1 MKLSDYV
8 FDAVADA
15 GVGHVFFLPGGGA
28 MHLVDSLGRCGRL
41 EPVLMLHE
49 QAAAIAAEAYARVT
63 GNLGALLVTTGP
75 GGTNALTGV
84 AGAWIESTPLLV
96 ISGQVKRADLMGD
109 RGVRQFGPQ
118 EVDIVRVAGPIT
130 KAAIQ
135 LVDPAR
141 ARPVVEGLLHTA
153 RDGRPGPVWLDVP
166 LDVQAAQIDLAEQP
180 PFVVEEAHAVDADA
194 IADRILE
201 ELGHARRPVIL
212 AGNGVRLAK
221 AVETLREVVE
231 RSGVPL
237 LTSRRNGIDV
247 LPGDHPLYFGRP
259 GSMAPRYSNFALQTA
274 DLVVVIG
281 CRLDPVQVAYD
292 WAGFGRNARKVM
304 VDIDEREI
312 DKITPP
318 IDVPLVADAGPVLR
332 ALAARLRDQGVPD
345 TAAAARAAWAERC
358 RSWKARYPV
367 IEDRHRDL
375 TDLVSTY
382 VLAEALS
389 GRLSAADTMVIGSS
403 GAAIE
408 TFMLAY
414 SAPLGQ
420 RTFLTGGLG
429 AMGFGLP
436 ASIGACLGAN
446 RGRTVLVDGDGGFQ
460 LNIQEL
466 ATLHRLGLP
475 VKVFVLD
482 NQGYASIRASQRRHF
497 AGRLVGAGTTSG
509 LELPDV
515 VRVAEAYGLRTARVS
530 RHADLPRVLEEVLAG
545 DDPVICV
552 VDCDP
557 DEIAEPRSTSQVLPD
572 GSMASRP
579 LEDLA
584 PLLDLGVLKREL
596 ETDA

>member
-8 FDAVADA
+8 FEAVADA
-15 GVGHVFFLPGGGA
+15 GVRHVFYLPGGGA
-28 MHLVDSLGRCGRL
+28 MHLVDSLGKCERL
-41 EPVLMLHE
+41 EPILMLHE

-63 GNLGALLVTTGP
+63 GNLGTVLVTTGP

-96 ISGQVKRADLMGD
+96 ISGQVKRADLMAG

-118 EVDIVRVAGPIT
+118 EVDITAVAAPLT
-130 KAAIQ
+130 KAAVQ
-135 LVDPAR
+135 VTAPEQAR
-141 ARPVVEGLLHTA
+141 ISVEGLLHAA
-153 RDGRPGPVWLDVP
+153 REGRPGPVWLDVP
-166 LDVQAAQIDLAEQP
+166 LDVQAAQIEPERQAGFLAPSAAALDADGIAGTILAELNR
-180 PFVVEEAHAVDADA
+180 AK
-194 IADRILE
+194 
-201 ELGHARRPVIL
+201 RPVIL

-221 AVETLREVVE
+221 AIEPLRQVVE
-231 RSGVPL
+231 LSGVPL

-247 LPGDHPLYFGRP
+247 LPAEHPLYFGRP
-259 GSMAPRYSNFALQTA
+259 GSMAARYANWALQTA
-274 DLVVVIG
+274 DLIVVMG

-304 VDIDEREI
+304 LDIDSSEI
-312 DKITPP
+312 AKIEPP
-318 IDVPLVADAGPVLR
+318 VDVPLVADAGPVLR
-332 ALAARLRDQGVPD
+332 ALAARLASDGVPD
-345 TAAAARAAWAERC
+345 DLAATRSAWADRC
-358 RSWKARYPV
+358 RDWKARYPL
-367 IEDRHRDL
+367 IEARHRDL
-375 TDLVSTY
+375 PDRVSTY

-436 ASIGACLGAN
+436 ASIGASLGAG
-446 RGRTVLVDGDGGFQ
+446 RRRTVLVDGDGGFQ

-466 ATLHRLGLP
+466 ATLRRLGLP

-482 NQGYASIRASQRRHF
+482 NQGFASIRASQRRHF
-497 AGRLVGAGTTSG
+497 NHLVGADATSG
-509 LELPDV
+509 LELPDLI
-515 VRVAEAYGLRTARVS
+515 RVAGAYGLRTARVS
-530 RHADLPRVLEEVLAG
+530 RHEDLQRTLDEVLAG
-545 DDPVICV
+545 NDPVVCV
-552 VDCDP
+552 VDGDP
-557 DEIAEPRSTSQVLPD
+557 DEIAEPRSTSQVMPD
-572 GSMASRP
+572 GSMRSRP

-584 PLLDLGVLKREL
+584 PLLDPEVLKAEL
-596 ETDA
+596 EV

>member
-8 FDAVADA
+8 FEAVADA
-15 GVGHVFFLPGGGA
+15 GVRHVFFLPGGGS
-28 MHLVDSLGRCGRL
+28 MHLVDSLGGCTRL

-96 ISGQVKRADLMGD
+96 ISGQVKRADLMGG

-118 EVDIVRVAGPIT
+118 EVDIVRVAAPLT
-130 KAAIQ
+130 KAAVQ
-135 LVDPAR
+135 LTHPGHAR
-141 ARPVVEGLLHTA
+141 AAVEGLLHAA
-153 RDGRPGPVWLDVP
+153 REGRPGPVWLDVP
-166 LDVQAAQIDLAEQP
+166 LDVQAAQIDPATQP
-180 PFVVEEAHAVDADA
+180 AFARPAAPRVDADG
-194 IADRILE
+194 IAARILE
-201 ELGHARRPVIL
+201 ELNGARRPVIL

-221 AVETLREVVE
+221 AVEPLREVVE
-231 RSGVPL
+231 RAGIPL

-247 LPGDHPLYFGRP
+247 LPADHPLYFGRP
-259 GSMAPRYSNFALQTA
+259 GSMAPRYANWALQTA
-274 DLVVVIG
+274 DLIVVIG

-304 VDIDEREI
+304 LDIDEHEI
-312 DKITPP
+312 AKITPP
-318 IDVPLVADAGPVLR
+318 VDVPLVADAGPVLR
-332 ALAARLRDQGVPD
+332 ALAARLAADGVSAD
-345 TAAAARAAWAERC
+345 VAADRAAWAERC
-358 RSWKARYPV
+358 RDWRARYPV
-367 IEDRHRDL
+367 IEARHRDL
-375 TDLVSTY
+375 PDRVSTY

-389 GRLSAADTMVIGSS
+389 RRLTAHDTVVIGSS

-420 RTFLTGGLG
+420 RVFLTGGLG

-446 RGRTVLVDGDGGFQ
+446 RARTVLVDGDGGFQ

-466 ATLHRLGLP
+466 ATLHRLRLP
-475 VKVFVLD
+475 VKVLVLD

-497 AGRLVGAGTTSG
+497 GRLVGADASSG

-515 VRVAEAYGLRTARVS
+515 IRVAQAYGLRTARVS
-530 RHADLPRVLEEVLAG
+530 RHADLGRVLDEVLSG

-552 VDCDP
+552 VDGDP
-557 DEIAEPRSTSQVLPD
+557 DEIAEPRSTSEVLPD
-572 GSMASRP
+572 GSMRSRP

-584 PLLDLGVLKREL
+584 PLLDPEALGKEL
-596 ETDA
+596 ET

>member
-1 MKLSDYV
+1 MKLSDYI
-8 FDAVADA
+8 FGAVADA
-15 GVGHVFFLPGGGA
+15 GVRHVFYLPGGGA
-28 MHLVDSLGRCGRL
+28 MHLVDSLGRSNRL

-63 GNLGALLVTTGP
+63 ANLGVVLVTTGP

-96 ISGQVKRADLMGD
+96 VSGQVKRADLMGD

-118 EVDIVRVAGPIT
+118 EVDIVRIASPIT
-130 KAAIQ
+130 KAAVQ
-135 LVDPAR
+135 VVDPSLAR
-141 ARPVVEGLLHTA
+141 ASVEALLHAA

-166 LDVQAAQIDLAEQP
+166 LDVQAAQIEPEVQEPFHAP
-180 PFVVEEAHAVDADA
+180 PKQSPDAGS
-194 IADRILE
+194 IAARIID
-201 ELGHARRPVIL
+201 ELDQANRPVIL

-221 AVETLREVVE
+221 AVEQLREVVE

-247 LPGDHPLYFGRP
+247 LPADHPLYFGRP
-259 GSMAPRYSNFALQTA
+259 GSMAPRYANWALQTA
-274 DLVVVIG
+274 DLIVIIG

-292 WAGFGRNARKVM
+292 WAGFGRHARKVM
-304 VDIDEREI
+304 VDIDEHEI
-312 DKITPP
+312 AKITPP
-318 IDVPLVADAGPVLR
+318 IDVPIVADAGPVLHALVER
-332 ALAARLRDQGVPD
+332 LAADDVPD
-345 TAAAARAAWAERC
+345 DVIAAREAWAERC
-358 RSWKARYPV
+358 RDWKARYPV
-367 IEDRHRDL
+367 IEARHRDVK
-375 TDLVSTY
+375 DHVSTY

-389 GRLSAADTMVIGSS
+389 ARLSATDTMVIGSS

-420 RTFLTGGLG
+420 RAFLTGGLG

-446 RGRTVLVDGDGGFQ
+446 RGRIVLVDGDGGFQ

-497 AGRLVGAGTTSG
+497 EGRLVGADASSG
-509 LELPDV
+509 LEIPDII
-515 VRVAEAYGLRTARVS
+515 AIAKAYGLRTARVS
-530 RHADLPRVLEEVLAG
+530 RHTDMPRVLSGVLAG

-552 VDCDP
+552 VDGDP

-584 PLLDLGVLKREL
+584 PLLDPDVLSLEL
-596 ETDA
+596 RQ

>member
-8 FDAVADA
+8 FEAVADA
-15 GVGHVFFLPGGGA
+15 GVRHVFFLPGGGA
-28 MHLVDSLGRCGRL
+28 MHLVDSLGKCERL

-96 ISGQVKRADLMGD
+96 ISGQVKRADLMGN

-118 EVDIVRVAGPIT
+118 EVDIVRVAAPLA
-130 KAAIQ
+130 KAAVQ
-135 LVDPAR
+135 LTDPEQAR
-141 ARPVVEGLLHTA
+141 AVVEGLLFTA
-153 RDGRPGPVWLDVP
+153 RDGRSGPVWLDVP
-166 LDVQAAQIDLAEQP
+166 LDVQAAQIEPADQA
-180 PFVVEEAHAVDADA
+180 PFQAPVPTAIDADE
-194 IADRILE
+194 IAARILE
-201 ELGHARRPVIL
+201 ELNRARRPVIL

-221 AVETLREVVE
+221 AIEPLREVVE
-231 RSGVPL
+231 RAGVPL

-247 LPGDHPLYFGRP
+247 LPADHPLYFGRP
-259 GSMAPRYSNFALQTA
+259 GSMAARYANWALQTA
-274 DLVVVIG
+274 DLVVVVG

-292 WAGFGRNARKVM
+292 WASFGRNARKVM
-304 VDIDEREI
+304 VDIDEHEI
-312 DKITPP
+312 AKITPP
-318 IDVPLVADAGPVLR
+318 IDVPFVADAGPVLR
-332 ALAARLRDQGVPD
+332 AIVERLRASAVPAGV
-345 TAAAARAAWAERC
+345 AAARAAWAERC
-358 RSWKARYPV
+358 RSWRVRYPV
-367 IEDRHRDL
+367 IESRHRDL
-375 TDLVSTY
+375 PDRVSTY
-382 VLAEALS
+382 VLAEAL
-389 GRLSAADTMVIGSS
+389 GTRLSAADTVVIGSS

-420 RTFLTGGLG
+420 RVFLTGGLG

-436 ASIGACLGAN
+436 ASIGACLGAD

-497 AGRLVGAGTTSG
+497 EGRLVGADATSG
-509 LELPDV
+509 LEIPDIQ
-515 VRVAEAYGLRTARVS
+515 RVAQAYGLRTARVS
-530 RHADLPRVLEEVLAG
+530 RHADLQHVLDEVLAG

-552 VDCDP
+552 VDGDP
-557 DEIAEPRSTSQVLPD
+557 DEIAEPRATSQVLPD

-584 PLLDLGVLKREL
+584 PLLDQGVLTEEL
-596 ETDA
+596 RL